1 MDNTII
7 QQGRFTS
14 DGASVVLSLRSDAD
28 WMEVINE
35 TQFATQQ
42 TPGRGVKFEWQKG
55 LAAGHAFEYSKA
67 DGADTLQ
74 AEKVTSGGFTVIDPN
89 AGVEAAVT
97 GTIITKASPP
107 VCTAT
112 AHGYSNGDIVILSN
126 LVTMPQISAGNALF
140 TIGGVTADTFELS
153 FFNTNTANFVDET
166 GFQVR
171 RIPPFSWKGS
181 WNSVSAV
188 TTGTTTSVQFNFKED
203 ALIYSVGSVLKF
215 SIPSVYGMTELDGL
229 QGTIL
234 SYTEATNTYVVDID
248 SSAFTAFAW
257 PAASAVPISPPIA
270 TPIGSSGNSLGDA
283 TNNLANLSIKLG
295 AGIDGPAGSTG
306 DVIYWKAGK
315 SFSTS
320 NA

>member
-1 MDNTII
+1 MDSTII

-14 DGASVVLSLRSDAD
+14 DGVSEVLSLRSGVD

-35 TQFATQQ
+35 TQFAAQQ

-55 LAAGHAFEYSKA
+55 MAAGHAFEYSKA

-74 AEKVTSGGFTVIDPN
+74 AEKVTAGGFTVIDPN
-89 AGVEAAVT
+89 AGAEAPVT
-97 GTIITKASPP
+97 GTSITNANPP

-126 LVTMPQISAGNALF
+126 LVTMPQISSGNALF
-140 TIGGVTADTFELS
+140 TIGNVTANTFELS
-153 FFNTNTANFVDET
+153 FFDASGANFVAET
-166 GFQVR
+166 GFVVR

-181 WNSVSAV
+181 WNTISSIA
-188 TTGTTTSVQFNFKED
+188 TGTTTAVTFCFKED
-203 ALIYSVGSVLKF
+203 ELIYSIGSVLKF
-215 SIPSVYGMTELDGL
+215 SVPSVYGMSEINGL
-229 QGTIL
+229 QGIIL
-234 SYTEATNTYVVDID
+234 SYTAATNTYIVDVD
-248 SSAFTAFAW
+248 SSAFSAFVW
-257 PAASAVPISPPIA
+257 PAASAVPLSPPIA
-270 TPIGSSGNSLGDA
+270 IPFGSSGNSLGDA

-315 SFSTS
+315 SFSMS